1 MRRGEGTP
9 GGDGAPGEDVASG
22 SGEAG
27 APEGAVLAEG
37 AAERSDPL
45 TPEEARSLSAARTMG
60 VWASEQGILGF
71 VRETVLAAGRFP
83 RNALGWSAR
92 VVSNQVRFTFLHGIF
107 LVALLAFPLGAAVSL
122 EALRFKGFF
131 GVNETL
137 GVVVVL
143 ILVRH
148 FGPLLTAMLVVGR
161 SGTAIATEMA
171 TIRLTGEMEG
181 LRSMGVDPLH
191 YYVHPRL
198 VGGAVAMPAL
208 IVVFDFVAVAGAW
221 VAATLQE
228 GMTFAVFRGA
238 VLSALGPMDVP
249 LTLLKGALFGVGMA
263 LFCVHAGLVYGTTA
277 TAIPVAASR
286 GVIRSLLFV
295 FVCAVA
301 FAIIPRL

>member
-1 MRRGEGTP
+1 MSRGESGPAGAETP
-9 GGDGAPGEDVASG
+9 GAEARGA
-22 SGEAG
+22 EAR
-27 APEGAVLAEG
+27 AETPLAGG
-37 AAERSDPL
+37 AAGGSEAL
-45 TPEEARSLSAARTMG
+45 TAEEARSLHEVRVLGIWEDRRGLLAFVSA
-60 VWASEQGILGF
+60 
-71 VRETVLAAGRFP
+71 TVAAVGRFP
-83 RNALGWSAR
+83 RTALGWVAK
-92 VVSNQVRFTFLHGIF
+92 VVSNQVRFTFLQGIF
-107 LVALLAFPLGAAVSL
+107 LVALLAFPVGVAVSV

-148 FGPLLTAMLVVGR
+148 FGPVLTAMLVIGR

-171 TIRLTGEMEG
+171 TVRLTGEMEG
-181 LRSMGVDPLH
+181 LRAMGVDPFH

-198 VGGAVAMPAL
+198 VGAAISMPAL
-208 IVVFDFVAVAGAW
+208 IVVFDFMAVAGAW
-221 VAATLQE
+221 VAASLTE
-228 GMTFAVFRGA
+228 GMPFSVFRAA

-249 LTLLKGALFGVGMA
+249 LLLLKGTLFGVAMA

-295 FVCAVA
+295 FICAVA
-301 FAIIPRL
+301 FALLPRA

>member
-1 MRRGEGTP
+1 MSGPGGGPAGPGTP
-9 GGDGAPGEDVASG
+9 RADPPP
-22 SGEAG
+22 AG
-27 APEGAVLAEG
+27 AEDAARAEG
-37 AAERSDPL
+37 AGERSEPL
-45 TPEEARSLSAARTMG
+45 TPEEIRSLRESRTMG
-60 VWASEQGILGF
+60 IWAERQGVLPF
-71 VRETVLAAGRFP
+71 VLETVRAAARFP
-83 RNALGWSAR
+83 GNALGWSAR

-107 LVALLAFPLGAAVSL
+107 LVALLAFPVGLAVSL
-122 EALRFKGFF
+122 EALRFKGLF

-137 GVVVVL
+137 GVVLVL

-148 FGPLLTAMLVVGR
+148 FGPLLTAMLVIGR

-171 TIRLTGEMEG
+171 TVRLTGEMEG

-198 VGGAVAMPAL
+198 VGSAISMPAL

-221 VAATLQE
+221 VAATLRE
-228 GMTFAVFRGA
+228 GMTFAVFREA

-263 LFCVHAGLVYGTTA
+263 LFCVHSGLVYGTTA

-295 FVCAVA
+295 FACAVA
-301 FAIIPRL
+301 FAILPRL

>member
-1 MRRGEGTP
+1 MSGVESVSGGSGAELARGEVEGDERLPVAESHDLRRVRSLGMWEGRRGVIP
-9 GGDGAPGEDVASG
+9 
-22 SGEAG
+22 
-27 APEGAVLAEG
+27 
-37 AAERSDPL
+37 
-45 TPEEARSLSAARTMG
+45 
-60 VWASEQGILGF
+60 F
-71 VRETVLAAGRFP
+71 VRATVRAVGRFP
-83 RNALGWSAR
+83 GSALGWTAK

-107 LVALLAFPLGAAVSL
+107 LVTLIAFPVGVAVSL

-171 TIRLTGEMEG
+171 TVRLTGEMEG
-181 LRSMGVDPLH
+181 LRAMGVDPLH
-191 YYVHPRL
+191 YYVHPRI
-198 VGGAVAMPAL
+198 VGGAVSMPAL

-221 VAATLQE
+221 AAASLRE
-228 GMTFAVFRGA
+228 GMAFAVFRDA
-238 VLSALGPMDVP
+238 VLSALGPLDVP
-249 LTLLKGALFGVGMA
+249 LTLLKGGLFGVGMA
-263 LFCVHAGLVYGTTA
+263 VFCVHAGLAYGTTA

-295 FVCAVA
+295 FGCAVA
-301 FAIIPRL
+301 FALVPRL